1 MKRIVIFAAIA
12 AALMTTASCDRYD
25 DGRPDKNVRSEFA
38 RMYPDAFD
46 VEWEW
51 DGKYWNVSFETGTR
65 PNGIEHEAW
74 YDTDGNWIK
83 TIKD

>member
-1 MKRIVIFAAIA
+1 MKRIIVIAVIA
-12 AALMTTASCDRYD
+12 AALTAISSCDRYD
-25 DGRPDKNVRSEFA
+25 DGRPGKNVRSEFA
-38 RMYPDAFD
+38 RMYPEAFD

-74 YDTDGNWIK
+74 YDADGNWIK

>member
-1 MKRIVIFAAIA
+1 MKRIMIFAAIA

-25 DGRPDKNVRSEFA
+25 DGRPDKNVRSEFE

-51 DGKYWNVSFETGTR
+51 DGKYWKVSFETGTR
-65 PNGIEHEAW
+65 PNGIEYEAW